1 MSTGQQVGFSQAKI
15 GNKTVVSSGSYL
27 LPSSED
33 GLEITF
39 TPGKKIKFN
48 FIEDKKNTNPNY
60 VGSASDNGND
70 YELKLINFTNMLG
83 EGLSDGFAFFKSEEA
98 TYYIA
103 FWVVTNNNGS
113 RVVNL
118 TMTKD

>member
-1 MSTGQQVGFSQAKI
+1 MSTMQQIGFTQVKI

-33 GLEITF
+33 CLDITF
-39 TPGKKIKFN
+39 TQGKSIKFR
-48 FIEDKKNTNPNY
+48 FSEDKENKNANY

-70 YELKLINFTNMLG
+70 YELKLTNFTNVLG
-83 EGLSDGFAFFKSEEA
+83 EGLSDGFAFFKNEES

-113 RVVNL
+113 RVINL